1 MGNKKVD
8 LCLIIEAPTMGG
20 AQTVLLQLAHEFN
33 RDRFDISMIMLN
45 SKGQLS
51 HMIPDDI
58 RIIDLKRSV
67 DRKYAWLIN
76 PLWFFR
82 LINSIKSIEPDAILT
97 TITGMNLCV
106 IFAKLLARADAIVIV
121 RETITLKDSLKTGM
135 WVGKLKKWLCV
146 LLYPRANK
154 VVAPSQVV
162 IDDLRSFIK
171 LEEEQVAVIPNFVN
185 PKRMDQYSSQ
195 PVDLGAL
202 RLQTDRPVIVS
213 VGRLVRQKGFD
224 IGIESVE
231 RVNRKFPCYY
241 WIVGEGEE
249 ERNLREHV
257 ASRGLS
263 NVVSFLGYQ
272 ENPFLFLKHADLFL
286 MPSRYEGF
294 PNVLLEAMYCSLACI
309 VTRYDRSVEEF
320 LVDRENGYLTEP
332 GDAASMAGTIEELL
346 ANPMLSRRIG
356 RKAKERVR
364 RFDIRLAT
372 DEYERLFVNG

>member
-1 MGNKKVD
+1 M
-8 LCLIIEAPTMGG
+8 
-20 AQTVLLQLAHEFN
+20 
-33 RDRFDISMIMLN
+33 
-45 SKGQLS
+45 
-51 HMIPDDI
+51 
-58 RIIDLKRSV
+58 
-67 DRKYAWLIN
+67 
-76 PLWFFR
+76 
-82 LINSIKSIEPDAILT
+82 
-97 TITGMNLCV
+97 
-106 IFAKLLARADAIVIV
+106 
-121 RETITLKDSLKTGM
+121 
-135 WVGKLKKWLCV
+135 
-146 LLYPRANK
+146 
-154 VVAPSQVV
+154 
-162 IDDLRSFIK
+162 
-171 LEEEQVAVIPNFVN
+171 
-185 PKRMDQYSSQ
+185 
-195 PVDLGAL
+195 
-202 RLQTDRPVIVS
+202 
-213 VGRLVRQKGFD
+213 
-224 IGIESVE
+224 
-231 RVNRKFPCYY
+231 
-241 WIVGEGEE
+241 
-249 ERNLREHV
+249 